1 MREKANIAQKTLL
14 AEQLN
19 PQEEEEVAATEEVVE
34 AVTEADLVI
43 EAVEVV
49 TEADPVTEAEI
60 EDLHVKPKEEQ

>member
-1 MREKANIAQKTLL
+1 M
-14 AEQLN
+14 
-19 PQEEEEVAATEEVVE
+19 AATEEVVE